1 MFGLDD
7 DMDEM
12 TAGETAIS
20 YTDEFVDAALAK
32 LDATFGEG
40 YAKANPALVAGYIQA
55 CASNLGAFMTAASSV
70 PQDGLADMFAAALE
84 EMEDEMPAPAPKPKR
99 RK

>member
-1 MFGLDD
+1 MFSDD
-7 DMDEM
+7 DDM
-12 TAGETAIS
+12 TAGETAVS
-20 YTDEFVDAALAK
+20 YTDEFLDAAVTR

-40 YAKANPALVAGYIQA
+40 YAKANPVLVAGYIQA
-55 CASNLGAFMTAASSV
+55 CASNLGAFMTAAASV

-84 EMEDEMPAPAPKPKR
+84 EMDDEMPAPKPKR